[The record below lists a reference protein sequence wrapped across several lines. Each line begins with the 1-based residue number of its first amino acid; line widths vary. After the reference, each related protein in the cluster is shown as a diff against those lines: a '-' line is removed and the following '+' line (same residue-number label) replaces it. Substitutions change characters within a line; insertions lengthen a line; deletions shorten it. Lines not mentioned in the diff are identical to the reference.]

1 MEKGTGS
8 RNVIVQ
14 DACGKPAQ
22 EEDISTKVDQK
33 VQPSVSVKA
42 QENTSDGSLQEC
54 DKRTEEDEMKFQGEV
69 SKSAR
74 EVNLSELD
82 AAVRIQ
88 SAYRGYDVRRWRPL
102 EKLRKVKKVHDQMQ
116 DLKKQLQGL
125 EASSK
130 QLTVKEQ
137 VAINETI
144 MNLLLSL
151 DSIQV
156 WCFFSLVSVFPIH
169 KKTCMLG
176 DR

>member
-1 MEKGTGS
+1 
-8 RNVIVQ
+8 
-14 DACGKPAQ
+14 
-22 EEDISTKVDQK
+22 
-33 VQPSVSVKA
+33 
-42 QENTSDGSLQEC
+42 
-54 DKRTEEDEMKFQGEV
+54 
-69 SKSAR
+69 
-74 EVNLSELD
+74 
-82 AAVRIQ
+82 
-88 SAYRGYDVRRWRPL
+88 
-102 EKLRKVKKVHDQMQ
+102 MQ

-156 WCFFSLVSVFPIH
+156 WFFFSLVSVFPIH